1 MFSIGLATLALVVAS
16 SVSVDGR
23 AGVRVNAPMPVS
35 FSGDVKE
42 TRISPDGLRLVYSGS
57 QGELF
62 SRPLDLGTPP
72 VRLGLPAHRVAS
84 FLIAPDSAR
93 VVYWTEDGR
102 LFSVV
107 SDGSN
112 APVDLRARIS
122 GELGTAISRL
132 DPGIVVTP
140 DAQQVVCLM
149 RMQSGVDELF
159 RVPIAG
165 DANATRLNHALPP
178 GHRVGM
184 LEFHGG
190 TWRLA
195 HSGFQVT
202 DDGSRVLY
210 LAGPVGQQELWCSAL
225 ADGSAPR
232 KLSPRGTVGPAAPIL
247 TRGYRVTPDSRQVV
261 YLAERGEELW
271 SARLDGTRDAVLLE
285 RARRIEDDFQISA
298 DSRRVLYR
306 PRVLVEGREQVRLH
320 TSLLAGRAPLDV
332 LHGWPATEDVQ
343 ADFEL
348 AQGRV
353 LFQLGREVLLA
364 PLDARTRPVPVVKLP
379 TSSSVHPRFAAGD
392 HIVCHAGELLSVP
405 LRRGAAPI
413 RLAPAAGGV
422 LEYRLTPDRRR
433 LVYRDD
439 SETPDMIEL
448 YSVPVD
454 GAQPPVKL
462 NPPLVPGGDV
472 QSVSATDAWPDF
484 EIGPDSATVVYLA
497 DQEQP
502 SETLAYR
509 APIDGRSP
517 ALQVSPRF
525 GQPSSAGDV
534 SRTWFGFARDG
545 RVLYLADQEVDEL
558 QQLWSVET
566 SRSAPPGPAL
576 RLSRPLEHVT
586 DFQLDVSAAR
596 AFYRF
601 VLGDPDSWEGR
612 RLATVAVDGSAP
624 AVELNGSFGPHQSVL
639 FFALAPDG
647 SRVVYLADQ
656 RADELFDLWSVPS
669 DGSAPPVRLSVPPSG
684 TAGDFVYFGGDFAF
698 TADSTRLIFRAS
710 TTRVDGGA
718 ELWSVAVDG
727 LSSPCR
733 LDAASADPGTVRAF
747 VLGPDRQR
755 AVFWETTS
763 EGKAA
768 RLRSVP
774 VDGGSV
780 ETLFEQ
786 EIPFGLLPPV
796 VSPDS
801 TRAVLVQLWPNAL
814 YRVTLDGSEAPLLLH
829 DAITHGGEVDRTGLT
844 IRADS
849 RQAIYRLTGGSLYA
863 VPLDGSAPPV
873 RLDEP
878 EPGSSVISFL
888 VNPGGR
894 EVVYRT
900 ATSDGDSELWSAR
913 LDRSTRPV
921 RFATRGVRDFRIAG
935 PGERVTWL
943 ADEGRLWDAR
953 LDGSAQRRLG
963 SPGDVRGTS
972 LAPSTDGSRVLVRAD
987 RDLAEV
993 FELYLHWPGPLT
1005 VTR

>member
-1 MFSIGLATLALVVAS
+1 MFSIWPAMLALIPAFPT
-16 SVSVDGR
+16 SVDGR
-23 AGVRVNAPMPVS
+23 AGMRVSAPMPVS

-72 VRLGLPAHRVAS
+72 ARLGLAAHRVAS
-84 FLIAPDSAR
+84 FLVAPDSAR

-122 GELGTAISRL
+122 GEVGTALSRL

-140 DAQQVVCLM
+140 DSQQVVCLM
-149 RMQSGVDELF
+149 RMQSGVHELF

-178 GHRVGM
+178 GHQVGM
-184 LEFHGG
+184 LEFHHGG
-190 TWRLA
+190 VLRLN

-210 LAGPVGQQELWCSAL
+210 LAGPVGEQELWCSAL

-232 KLSPRGTVGPAAPIL
+232 KLSPRGTVGPAVPIQ

-261 YLAERGEELW
+261 YLAQRGGELW
-271 SARLDGTRDAVLLE
+271 SARLDGARDAVLLE

-343 ADFEL
+343 ANFEL
-348 AQGRV
+348 AKGRV

-392 HIVCHAGELLSVP
+392 HILCYTRELLSVP

-413 RLAPAAGGV
+413 RLAPAAGDV

-462 NPPLVPGGDV
+462 NPQLVPGGDV

-484 EIGPDSATVVYLA
+484 EIGPDSASVVYLA

-525 GQPSSAGDV
+525 GQPSIAGDV
-534 SRTWFGFARDG
+534 SRGWFGFARDG
-545 RVLYLADQEVDEL
+545 RVLYLADQEVDEV
-558 QQLWSVET
+558 QQLWSVEAP
-566 SRSAPPGPAL
+566 RSAPPGPAL
-576 RLSRPLEHVT
+576 RLSGPLEHVT
-586 DFQLDVSAAR
+586 DFQLDGSATR
-596 AFYRF
+596 ALYRF
-601 VLGDPDSWEGR
+601 VLGDPDSWENR
-612 RLATVAVDGSAP
+612 RLATVPVDGSAP
-624 AVELNGSFGPHQSVL
+624 PVELNGSLGPHQSVL
-639 FFALAPDG
+639 LFALAPDG
-647 SRVVYLADQ
+647 SRVAYLADQ

-669 DGSAPPVRLSVPPSG
+669 DGRAPPVRLSVPPSG
-684 TAGDFVYFGGDFAF
+684 AASDFVYFGGDFAF

-710 TTRVDGGA
+710 TTRLDGGA

-727 LSSPCR
+727 LSPPRR
-733 LDAASADPGTVRAF
+733 LDATGAEPGTVRAL

-755 AVFWETTS
+755 AVFWETIN
-763 EGKAA
+763 EGEDA

-774 VDGGSV
+774 VDGGAV
-780 ETLFEQ
+780 ETLFES
-786 EIPFGLLPPV
+786 EVPFGLTPPV

-801 TRAVLVQLWPNAL
+801 TRAVLVQIEPNAL
-814 YRVTLDGSEAPLLLH
+814 YRVTLDGSEPPLLLH
-829 DAITHGGEVDRTGLT
+829 DAVTHGGEVDRTGLT

-849 RQAIYRLTGGSLYA
+849 RQAIYRTRGGLYA
-863 VPLDGSAPPV
+863 AALDGSAPPV
-873 RLDEP
+873 RLDAP
-878 EPGSSVISFL
+878 ETDSVRSFI
-888 VNPGGR
+888 VSPAGR

-900 ATSDGDSELWSAR
+900 LTSDDDSELWSAR
-913 LDRSTRPV
+913 LDHSTPPV
-921 RFATRGVRDFRIAG
+921 RFSTRGVRDFRIAG

-943 ADEGRLWDAR
+943 AHEGRLWDAR
-953 LDGSAQRRLG
+953 LDGSAQRLLG

-972 LAPSTDGSRVLVRAD
+972 LEPSTDGSRVLVRAD

-993 FELYLHWPGPLT
+993 FELYLHWPGPVT